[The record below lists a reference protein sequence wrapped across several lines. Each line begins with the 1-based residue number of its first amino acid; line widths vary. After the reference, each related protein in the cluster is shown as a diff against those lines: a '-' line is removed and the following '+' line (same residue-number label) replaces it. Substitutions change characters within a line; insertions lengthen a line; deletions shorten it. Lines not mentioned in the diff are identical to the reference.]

1 MYKLQYKL
9 RPKMIF
15 NNKFRFIISQNL
27 SAKANSNF
35 DNAIFKA
42 FNKYSLPVLRL
53 YSWQNS
59 VTFGVSQNPSDYVTL
74 LEEYENNF
82 AKRITGGGVL
92 FHGHDISYS
101 LIIPA
106 SYIEDK
112 GVKETYELICS
123 FILSFYASFG
133 LKANF
138 AKDIE
143 SIVLSKNAFCQVG
156 FEAYDIIINGEKFG
170 GNAQKRAK
178 NVIFQHGSIPLK
190 TIKKD
195 EKYGASL
202 EDFSVNINFTEA
214 VDALK
219 KAFEKTFNAQLIE
232 SNLDENEQ
240 KIYDELHQG

>member
-1 MYKLQYKL
+1 
-9 RPKMIF
+9 MIF

-27 SAKANSNF
+27 SAKANSNL
-35 DNAIFKA
+35 DNALFKA
-42 FNKYSLPVLRL
+42 FNNDSLPVLRL

-59 VTFGVSQNPSDYVTL
+59 ITFGVSQNPSDYVTL

-106 SYIEDK
+106 TYIQNK

-123 FILSFYASFG
+123 FILTFYASFG

-138 AKDIE
+138 AKDVKEIA
-143 SIVLSKNAFCQVG
+143 LSKSQFCQVG
-156 FEAYDIIINGEKFG
+156 FEAYDIIINGQKIG

-178 NVIFQHGSIPLK
+178 NVIFQHGSIPL
-190 TIKKD
+190 TTVKKD
-195 EKYGASL
+195 ERYGASL
-202 EDFSVNINFTEA
+202 KDFSININFNEA

-219 KAFEKTFNAQLIE
+219 KAFEKTFNAQLID

-240 KIYDELHQG
+240 NIYNELYEG